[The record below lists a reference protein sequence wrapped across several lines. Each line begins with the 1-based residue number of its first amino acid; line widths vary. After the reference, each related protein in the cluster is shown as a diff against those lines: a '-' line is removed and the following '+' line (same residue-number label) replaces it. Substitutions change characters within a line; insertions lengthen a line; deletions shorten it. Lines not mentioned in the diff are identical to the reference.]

1 MASNAVNPK
10 ENVLYVILHGLISLV
25 EISNGGFDAYMIDMG
40 TDHRYLFGS
49 WLLES
54 DIPARNE
61 DTGQDPLVFTLD
73 SVDTAA
79 PTADNTLNPDL
90 NLIISVNKPLPP
102 NLPRVRAVAHL
113 PRPRKIYYFI
123 CGKITPGTITGEVN
137 KLVQVPTGISGVRV
151 FEYTFADGVKP
162 QLFAGNPPQPPQKAV
177 WTCPDDLAQ
186 VGNRQV
192 ATLHFY
198 DEPGMILDPGVAQT
212 HNRDEFT
219 QSAEIL
225 GAKISLAKDPGAA
238 LPIPPITQTDIHTL
252 GVLQEEI
259 APLGGR
265 PRVLLGFQFGKR
277 TGGQPLPQP
286 RDTSAGGGGPIC
298 GGGNARVG

>member
-10 ENVLYVILHGLISLV
+10 ENILYVVLHGLISLV

-54 DIPARNE
+54 DIPGRNE
-61 DTGQDPLVFTLD
+61 DIGQDPLVLTLD
-73 SVDTAA
+73 SVDAAA
-79 PTADNTLNPDL
+79 PTGDNTLSPDL
-90 NLIISVNKPLPP
+90 NLIIALNKPLPP

-113 PRPRKIYYFI
+113 PRPRQIYYFI
-123 CGKITPGTITGEVN
+123 CGKITPGTITGDVN

-151 FEYTFADGVKP
+151 FEYTFADGVEP
-162 QLFAGNPPQPPQKAV
+162 QLFAGNPETKQAV
-177 WTCPDDLAQ
+177 WTCANDLAP
-186 VGNRQV
+186 VGNRRV

-198 DEPGMILDPGVAQT
+198 DEPGEILDPGVAQA

-219 QSAEIL
+219 QSAQIL
-225 GAKISLAKDPGAA
+225 GAKISLAKDPGGA

-252 GVLQEEI
+252 GVLPDEI
-259 APLGGR
+259 APLGNR
-265 PRVLLGFQFGKR
+265 TRVLLGFQFEKR
-277 TGGQPLPQP
+277 SGQPLPPPQNQ
-286 RDTSAGGGGPIC
+286 AGGGGGPIC